1 MPIAAIVSPGTMIVT
16 PSMGNKTVFHGV
28 PQFDYR
34 NFVPFLARLSSGTG
48 GITGLGQ
55 DILRLAL
62 GSVTTESILTI
73 KPPAVNSTY
82 SLDFYAPALKC
93 ELSPAE
99 DATSLHSQYRA
110 WIDLQDHQLIYY
122 SWVPSGPCP
131 NGSIANYPPF
141 DSTTFSTFDQCAFDF
156 KGSADDGRPAR
167 LNIFLPT
174 HPYGW
179 LMANSVLLN
188 CSLNNASYTVG
199 FAFRDG
205 AQLLD
210 VKRKE
215 LVNGV
220 QNFPYSVSN
229 FTDDSIPLASKVA
242 VYNSIMDAFG
252 RIMVGKVQTLNWG
265 YPTPISTL
273 IMSTG
278 MRKLLPT
285 ADNATLA
292 PAVELLFQNITLS
305 FLSDTRY
312 TVDL

>member
-1 MPIAAIVSPGTMIVT
+1 
-16 PSMGNKTVFHGV
+16 MGNKTEFHGV

-34 NFVPFLARLSSGTG
+34 YFVPFLARLSSGTG

-55 DILRLAL
+55 DMLRLAL
-62 GSVTTESILTI
+62 GSATTESILTI
-73 KPPAVNSTY
+73 TPPVVNSTY
-82 SLDFYAPALKC
+82 SLDFYAPALNC
-93 ELSPAE
+93 EISPAE
-99 DATSLHSQYRA
+99 DAIFLQSQYRD
-110 WIDLQDHQLIYY
+110 WINLQEHQLVYY
-122 SWVPSGPCP
+122 SWVPSGPCD
-131 NGSIANYPPF
+131 NGSIANFPPF
-141 DSTTFSTFDQCAFDF
+141 NSTTFSTFDRCAFDF
-156 KGSADDGRPAR
+156 NGSADGGRPAR

-179 LMANSVLLN
+179 LGTNSVLLK
-188 CSLNNASYTVG
+188 CSLNNASYTVD
-199 FAFRDG
+199 FSFRDG

-229 FTDDSIPLASKVA
+229 FTSEGIPLASKVA
-242 VYNSIMDAFG
+242 CYNSIMDAFG

-278 MRKLLPT
+278 LRKLLPT
-285 ADNATLA
+285 ADNTSLA
-292 PAVELLFQNITLS
+292 PAAELLFQNITLS
-305 FLSDTRY
+305 YLSDIQY